1 LIEVEVM
8 FTGIIQ
14 QVGVIKEINH
24 SRDNSIEIKIDC
36 KGLNESSQLGES
48 ISIDGICLTVDEISQ
63 DSLTFVAISET
74 VDKTKISTKQVG
86 EQVNVERAA
95 SMQDLVGGHP
105 TTGHIDSTGT
115 VIDKRLSDNW
125 EVLRVEV
132 PSTFSNLMVKKGSI
146 SIDGVSLTIS
156 DLSFGQETWFEV
168 SLIPATLTHTTLKQL
183 QVGDLVNIEFDQ
195 VGKYI
200 AKNMQMQNEQ

>member
-1 LIEVEVM
+1 MIEVEVM

-14 QVGVIKEINH
+14 QLGVIKEINH
-24 SRDNSIEIKIDC
+24 SQDNSIKIKIDC
-36 KGLNESSQLGES
+36 KGLNESAQLGES
-48 ISIDGICLTVDEISQ
+48 VSIDGICLTVHEISQ

-74 VDKTKISTKQVG
+74 VDKTKISTKHVG
-86 EQVNVERAA
+86 AQVNVERAA

-105 TTGHIDSTGT
+105 TTGHIDSTGI

-156 DLSFGQETWFEV
+156 DLSSSQETWFEV

-200 AKNMQMQNEQ
+200 AKNMQMQNE